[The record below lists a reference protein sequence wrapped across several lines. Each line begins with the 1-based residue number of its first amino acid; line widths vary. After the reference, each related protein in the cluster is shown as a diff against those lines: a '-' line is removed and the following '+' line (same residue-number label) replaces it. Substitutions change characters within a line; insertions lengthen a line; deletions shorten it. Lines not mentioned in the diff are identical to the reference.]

1 MKKLLIAAAIVCA
14 AVMSQAATSNWGW
27 STGTAGVL
35 KDGYGKATNPSYSPV
50 AMPNMTTYLFA
61 ATAQTDYTAQ
71 NAILTA
77 LRAGSDISTLGALAS
92 ATTDKDGK
100 ITTETKFSLSNV
112 ETGAKAYF
120 FEVVVTDD
128 KQWAFLS
135 TNAAA
140 TAQEESKTVSFS
152 TAPGGS
158 VNLRDTT
165 GSGAFTATGW
175 YNVASVPEPTSGLLL
190 LLGIAGLA
198 LRRRRA

>member
-1 MKKLLIAAAIVCA
+1 MKKLMIAAVIVCA
-14 AVMSQAATSNWGW
+14 AVVSQAATITWGW
-27 STGTAGVL
+27 STGATGVL
-35 KDGYGKATNPSYSPV
+35 KDGYGKAANPGYTPV
-50 AMPNMTTYLFA
+50 AMADMTTYLFA
-61 ATAQTDYTAQ
+61 AAAQTDYTAQ

-77 LRAGSDISTLGALAS
+77 LRAGTDISTLGALAS

-100 ITTETKFSLSNV
+100 ITNV
-112 ETGAKAYF
+112 TTFDLDGTVGNKSYF

-128 KQWAFLS
+128 KKWAFLS
-135 TNAAA
+135 PNAAG
-140 TAQEESKTVSFS
+140 TALEEGKTSVLT

-175 YNVASVPEPTSGLLL
+175 YNVAAVPEPTSGLLL
-190 LLGIAGLA
+190 LLGVAGLA

>member
-1 MKKLLIAAAIVCA
+1 MKKLMIAAAIVCA
-14 AVMSQAATSNWGW
+14 AAVSQAATITWGW
-27 STGTAGVL
+27 TTGSTGVL

-61 ATAQTDYTAQ
+61 AIAQTDYTAQ

-77 LRAGSDISTLGALAS
+77 LRAGTDISTLGALAS

-100 ITTETKFSLSNV
+100 ITTATTFDLDGTVGNKS
-112 ETGAKAYF
+112 YF

-128 KQWAFLS
+128 KKWAFLS
-135 TNAAA
+135 PNAAG
-140 TAQEESKTVSFS
+140 TALEEGKTSALT

-175 YNVASVPEPTSGLLL
+175 YNVAAVPEPTSGLLL
-190 LLGIAGLA
+190 LLGVAGLA